1 MNWFARNVSKP
12 SGFKFNPMTLAT
24 SIHRIRT
31 LLAKELAQIKRDRS
45 LVGILIVA
53 PIFQLMIM
61 GFAANTD
68 IRDIQL
74 MIRDNDH
81 SFHSRDFIQTLGAS
95 GYFKISVTSGPERDD
110 SALLVSG
117 KASLILVIPPLFSK
131 QLLSNQPATVQVL
144 VDGSDSN
151 FGVIGLNTLQKA
163 TRQYSQKHI
172 QLATATLNRQGV
184 RLPTLMM
191 ESRAWYNPDLRSR
204 YYMVPALMGV
214 LLLVTTMLVTSM
226 ALVKEREDGTMEQL
240 IVTPLRP
247 MELMIGKLLPFVFI
261 GLIEVTLALGVIR
274 GVFDIPLR
282 GSLFLLY
289 AFSGLFLLTT
299 LGMGLLIS
307 TLVKTQQ
314 QAMMIAAFFVL
325 MPFVLLSGFIFPVEN
340 MPPPIQLLAALIPL
354 KYYLEIVR
362 GLFLKGTGLAELW
375 QPALVLLVW
384 GLGILTI
391 AAFKFRQKMD

>member
-1 MNWFARNVSKP
+1 MNLPAS
-12 SGFKFNPMTLAT
+12 L
-24 SIHRIRT
+24 HRIRI
-31 LLAKELAQIKRDRS
+31 LLAKELAQLMRDRS
-45 LVGILIVA
+45 LLGILIVA

-68 IRDIQL
+68 IRNIHL
-74 MIRDNDH
+74 TVRDHDH
-81 SFHSRDFIQTLGAS
+81 SHLSRDYIQSLGAS
-95 GYFKISVTSGPERDD
+95 GYFKISTATGPAHLDPD
-110 SALLVSG
+110 LLVSG
-117 KASLILVIPPLFSK
+117 QASLILTIPPQFAK
-131 QLLSNQPATVQVL
+131 QLLSHQPATIQVL

-163 TRQYSQKHI
+163 TRHYSLNHI
-172 QLATATLNRQGV
+172 QMAASSLRREGIK
-184 RLPTLMM
+184 LPSVVM
-191 ESRAWYNPDLRSR
+191 ESRAWYNPDLLSR

-226 ALVKEREDGTMEQL
+226 SLVKEREDGTMEQL

-261 GLIEVTLALGVIR
+261 GLIEVTLALAVIR
-274 GVFDIPLR
+274 GIFDIPLR
-282 GSLFLLY
+282 GSVVLLY

-307 TLVKTQQ
+307 ALVKTQQ
-314 QAMMIAAFFVL
+314 QAMMVATFFVL

-340 MPPPIQLLAALIPL
+340 MPPAIQRLAALIPL

-362 GLFLKGTGLAELW
+362 GLFLKGTGWNELW
-375 QPALVLLVW
+375 PPALVLLLW
-384 GLGILTI
+384 GISILTV
-391 AAFKFRQKMD
+391 AAFKFRKKLD

>member
-1 MNWFARNVSKP
+1 MNTPAP
-12 SGFKFNPMTLAT
+12 L
-24 SIHRIRT
+24 HRIRI
-31 LLAKELAQIKRDRS
+31 LLIKELAQIKRDRS
-45 LVGILIVA
+45 LLGILIVA
-53 PIFQLMIM
+53 PIFQLLIM

-74 MIRDNDH
+74 TVRNNDH
-81 SFHSRDFIQTLGAS
+81 SHYSRDYLQALGAS
-95 GYFKISVTSGPERDD
+95 GYFKITAVSGPERDD

-117 KASLILVIPPLFSK
+117 QSSLILTIPPDFGK
-131 QLLSNQPATVQVL
+131 QLLAQQPASVQVL

-151 FGVIGLNTLQKA
+151 FGVNGLNTLQKA
-163 TRQYSQKHI
+163 TRLFSTRNV
-172 QLATATLNRQGV
+172 QLVAADLSKRGIK
-184 RLPTLMM
+184 LPSVEAET
-191 ESRAWYNPDLRSR
+191 RAWYNPHLLSR

-226 ALVKEREDGTMEQL
+226 SLVKEREDGTMEQL

-274 GVFDIPLR
+274 GVFSIPLR
-282 GSLFLLY
+282 GSVLLLY

-299 LGMGLLIS
+299 LGMGLLVS

-314 QAMMIAAFFVL
+314 QAMMVASFFVM
-325 MPFVLLSGFIFPVEN
+325 MPFILLSGFIFPVEN
-340 MPPPIQLLAALIPL
+340 MPAAIQALAALIPL

-362 GLFLKGTGLAELW
+362 GIFLKGTGWQELW
-375 QPALVLLVW
+375 PPALVLLLW
-384 GLGILTI
+384 GVGILTI
-391 AAFKFRQKMD
+391 ASLNFRKRMD